1 MPLLAQENRDNKGRK
16 KGHSLPNGQSINNPR
31 SDQIKSD
38 KNTDKSD
45 EGFESGS
52 GTGSDDLPSRTSIQY
67 TNVPNNEKVRE
78 FIFIEYDK

>member
-1 MPLLAQENRDNKGRK
+1 MPLLAQESSDNKGRK
-16 KGHSLPNGQSINNPR
+16 KGHSLPNGQSINNP
-31 SDQIKSD
+31 QSD

-52 GTGSDDLPSRTSIQY
+52 GTGSEDLPSRTSIQY

-78 FIFIEYDK
+78 FI